1 MGKLCHLKN
10 NGGVIHSLIC
20 PHHPPFGAHVRV
32 HSFFYRKV
40 NTNKINQTCQ
50 VGQQSKKP
58 RRKLKLCLA
67 ALSTAASYVITGTI
81 STSSTMWQPEGI
93 NYSVPSFT
101 IFCLL
106 LSIAVPSI
114 ITTIHFLLSF
124 TVPSQLLVP
133 PPSSSLPHSCSYQHV
148 IADFLKFTLD
158 LHAVITG
165 HLLFLLVPLRLLLD
179 AGDDAPGW
187 TACPHLLA
195 KTMQTR
201 RSHIKKQ
208 HLTASDLQLNEN
220 EFKFI

>member
-133 PPSSSLPHSCSYQHV
+133 PLLLSAPLLFIPARHCRFLEVHPRSSRGNHGPSAVSSRSPPSSARCWRWR
-148 IADFLKFTLD
+148 ARMN
-158 LHAVITG
+158 G
-165 HLLFLLVPLRLLLD
+165 VPPPISKD
-179 AGDDAPGW
+179 NANQ
-187 TACPHLLA
+187 
-195 KTMQTR
+195 KE
-201 RSHIKKQ
+201 SH
-208 HLTASDLQLNEN
+208 
-220 EFKFI
+220 

>member
-1 MGKLCHLKN
+1 M
-10 NGGVIHSLIC
+10 
-20 PHHPPFGAHVRV
+20 
-32 HSFFYRKV
+32 
-40 NTNKINQTCQ
+40 
-50 VGQQSKKP
+50 GQQSKKP

-67 ALSTAASYVITGTI
+67 ALSTAASYVITI
-81 STSSTMWQPEGI
+81 STSNTMWQPEGI

-133 PPSSSLPHSCSYQHV
+133 PSSSSLPDLSHSRSYQHV

-201 RSHIKKQ
+201 RSHIKRQ

-220 EFKFI
+220 EFKYI

>member
-81 STSSTMWQPEGI
+81 STSSTIWQPEGI

-114 ITTIHFLLSF
+114 ITTI
-124 TVPSQLLVP
+124 
-133 PPSSSLPHSCSYQHV
+133 SCSYQHV

-220 EFKFI
+220 EFKYI

>member
-10 NGGVIHSLIC
+10 RGGVIHSLIC
-20 PHHPPFGAHVRV
+20 PHHPPFGAHV
-32 HSFFYRKV
+32 HSFFCRKV

-50 VGQQSKKP
+50 VGQQSKKT

-67 ALSTAASYVITGTI
+67 ALSTAASYVITI
-81 STSSTMWQPEGI
+81 STSNTMWQPEGI

-133 PPSSSLPHSCSYQHV
+133 PPPPPLCPIFPTLVHTSTSLQISWSSPS
-148 IADFLKFTLD
+148 IFT
-158 LHAVITG
+158 
-165 HLLFLLVPLRLLLD
+165 R
-179 AGDDAPGW
+179 
-187 TACPHLLA
+187 
-195 KTMQTR
+195 
-201 RSHIKKQ
+201 
-208 HLTASDLQLNEN
+208 
-220 EFKFI
+220 

>member
-1 MGKLCHLKN
+1 MDKLCHLKN

-20 PHHPPFGAHVRV
+20 PHHPPVGAHVRV

-40 NTNKINQTCQ
+40 NTNKIHQTCQ

-67 ALSTAASYVITGTI
+67 ALSTAASYVITI
-81 STSSTMWQPEGI
+81 STSNTMWQPEGI

-201 RSHIKKQ
+201 RSHIKK
-208 HLTASDLQLNEN
+208 TASYCTWSTTKWEW
-220 EFKFI
+220 I